1 MRIILLLLVG
11 ILLSSF
17 TPEQLPTFKLTLP
30 LILAF
35 IVGIWEVVIR
45 LIPTAGQYAVIGK
58 IIDILAWL
66 SNFLNR
72 KKH

>member
-1 MRIILLLLVG
+1 MKTFLFLILACLLC
-11 ILLSSF
+11 SF
-17 TPEQLPTFKLTLP
+17 APDTATPVKITLP

-45 LIPTAGQYAVIGK
+45 LVPTAGQWGVVGK
-58 IIDILAWL
+58 IIEILAWL

-72 KKH
+72 KK